1 MLTIGKLAALADVRT
16 DTLRYYER
24 EQLLTPVSKRQSGY
38 RVYDK
43 DAVRRIRFIKQ
54 AQQCGFTLSEIRQLL
69 TLRVQASACCGD
81 VRKLAV
87 EKKQQLECKI
97 RTMRAMSKA
106 LDRLI
111 SECAGDAHPIDDCSI
126 LSALDRGVGSQ

>member
-1 MLTIGKLAALADVRT
+1 MLTIGKVAALADVST

-24 EQLLTPVSKRQSGY
+24 EQLLTPASKKESGY
-38 RVYDK
+38 RLYDK
-43 DAVRRIRFIKQ
+43 DALQRLHFIKQ

-69 TLRVQASACCGD
+69 TLRVQDSACCGD

-87 EKKQQLECKI
+87 EKKEQLEIKI

-111 SECAGDAHPIDDCSI
+111 SECAGDAHPVDECSI
-126 LSALDRGVGSQ
+126 LSALNRADDLR

>member
-1 MLTIGKLAALADVRT
+1 
-16 DTLRYYER
+16 
-24 EQLLTPVSKRQSGY
+24 VSKRQSGY

-87 EKKQQLECKI
+87 EKKQQLEGKI